1 MINGLLA
8 LPGHMRVA
16 WIHSGHPPQQAQVST
31 DGACVTCDF
40 PFANLSHVCLGSGEQ
55 IAS

>member
-1 MINGLLA
+1 MINGLLGLHGNAWAA
-8 LPGHMRVA
+8 L
-16 WIHSGHPPQQAQVST
+16 IHTGQKPVSPPVT

>member
-1 MINGLLA
+1 MINGLLT
-8 LPGHMRVA
+8 LPGNA
-16 WIHSGHPPQQAQVST
+16 WGALIHAPHQPRPVPEST

-40 PFANLSHVCLGSGEQ
+40 PFANLSHVCLGGGEQ

>member
-8 LPGHMRVA
+8 LPGSIRVA
-16 WIHSGHPPQQAQVST
+16 WVHAGHPPPPAPVST

>member
-8 LPGHMRVA
+8 LPGNAWGA
-16 WIHSGHPPQQAQVST
+16 WIHAGHQPQPATESI
-31 DGACVTCDF
+31 DGACLTCDF
-40 PFANLSHVCLGSGEQ
+40 PFAHLSHVCLGSGEQ

>member
-8 LPGHMRVA
+8 LPGSVWVA
-16 WIHSGHPPQQAQVST
+16 WIHAGHQPQPSPVSL

-40 PFANLSHVCLGSGEQ
+40 PFANLSHMCLGSGEQ
-55 IAS
+55 LAS